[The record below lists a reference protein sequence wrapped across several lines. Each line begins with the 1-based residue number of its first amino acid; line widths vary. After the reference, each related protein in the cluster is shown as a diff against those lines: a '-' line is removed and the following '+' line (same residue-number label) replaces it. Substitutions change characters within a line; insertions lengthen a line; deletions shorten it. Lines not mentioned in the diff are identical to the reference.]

1 MTPKIH
7 VALNVN
13 NLEESLKFY
22 RALWG
27 IEPAKVRIGYAKFDV
42 AEPPVNLT
50 LNENPAKL
58 AHGSGGVNHLGI
70 QVESTDTVLAMRE
83 RLVERGL
90 PIALDETNTTCCFA
104 VQDKIWVVD
113 PNGYRWEVFV
123 VHQDNL
129 PQEAE
134 PQVSACC
141 VTGQP
146 EMVKIGGVGR

>member
-13 NLEESLKFY
+13 NLEESLQFY

-27 IEPAKVRIGYAKFDV
+27 IEPSKVRIGYAKFDV

-50 LNENPAKL
+50 LNENPIKL
-58 AHGSGGVNHLGI
+58 QHGSGGVNHLGI
-70 QVESTDTVLAMRE
+70 QVGSTETVLAMRD

-90 PIALDETNTTCCFA
+90 QIALEENSTTCCFA
-104 VQDKIWVVD
+104 VQDKVWVVD
-113 PNGYRWEVFV
+113 PNNYRWEVFV

-134 PQVSACC
+134 PQVTACC
-141 VTGQP
+141 VTGAP
-146 EMVKIGGVGR
+146 EMVKIGGVAR